1 MTATA
6 NAFAVLEDD
15 SSDDESDDDPPPE
28 VLAVGAGALAR
39 NVRNPSELKPLKYKQ
54 AMKTEDMEHWLKASD
69 EEYQRFKKREVF
81 EVVQEKNIPPGSRV
95 MTTTWNCKKK
105 VNGVFRAR
113 LNIRGYEQVPGEH
126 YDEDWTS
133 APVANDVMIRIM
145 LVLMLM
151 SGMYAHLVDVQ
162 GAFLLGTF
170 ENAEKIYCHVPEGW
184 EDYFE
189 SRVVLLLL
197 KTVYGLKQAANCF
210 YNLLVRTMR
219 ALQFERSVA
228 ESAMY

>member
-1 MTATA
+1 M
-6 NAFAVLEDD
+6 
-15 SSDDESDDDPPPE
+15 E
-28 VLAVGAGALAR
+28 V
-39 NVRNPSELKPLKYKQ
+39 K
-54 AMKTEDMEHWLKASD
+54 
-69 EEYQRFKKREVF
+69 
-81 EVVQEKNIPPGSRV
+81 
-95 MTTTWNCKKK
+95 
-105 VNGVFRAR
+105 
-113 LNIRGYEQVPGEH
+113 
-126 YDEDWTS
+126 
-133 APVANDVMIRIM
+133 
-145 LVLMLM
+145 
-151 SGMYAHLVDVQ
+151 

-170 ENAEKIYCHVPEGW
+170 ENVERIYCHVPEGW